1 MPVVRLG
8 FLKLIRMRLAKRRR
22 PATLLR
28 LPDDMSRLQTLIA
41 RYEEFHKDVTNR
53 RIHFACVPL
62 IALSLVGLLWC
73 IKIPTPFG
81 DELSFTLNAGVLS
94 IGLALVYY
102 LFLSLGSF
110 VGMLYFGLV
119 ASVLCISVEASP
131 LPLFAVSSVVFGLSW
146 GGQFI
151 GHGIEGKKP
160 AFTEDVQFLLV
171 SPAWLL
177 DALYR
182 KPAAALLTALFVGGG
197 TFGLADRLFAMKP
210 AIDFSAALGQAAKYD
225 VQIIRDEWG
234 IPHILGKTDA
244 DTAHGLAYAHAEDDF
259 ATIQDVFLAVRG
271 KLGSVEG
278 LAMAPNDYY
287 VHLIRLWDGLDEKYA
302 TLDPKFR
309 AICQAYCDGLN
320 LYASRH
326 PEKLKRNIWPAKPQ
340 DLVAGSIHKLPMMFG
355 LHKDL
360 ARLMADAKK
369 SSSVASVLN
378 PDQLPLGSNFIAVG
392 PSRSADGATRVCIN
406 SHQPWTGPVTWYE
419 AHLISEEG
427 QNIYGGLFP
436 GSPVIF
442 LGHNENIAWGHTVNQ
457 PDLVDIFEL
466 EIHPK
471 NKNKYK
477 IDGAW
482 LDLERRL
489 APLEIRL
496 WRDFRWTVNR
506 EVLYSIYGPA
516 MRVGERVF
524 AVRYA
529 GIGEFRQVEQWYRM
543 GRARSLGEFKD
554 AMRIHALAM
563 FNTGYGDRDG
573 NIFFA
578 YNALLPERA
587 DGHDWSGTVPGNT
600 RDTLWTDYRPFD
612 ELPIVE
618 NPKSGFIQNCNSDPF
633 QTSIGADNP
642 DESAFSENYGIEKWM
657 TNRARRAVELYGGD
671 ESITHDEFFRYKY
684 DKLYSEKSE
693 LRRQVADFVEAQAGN
708 SELKKE
714 LELLRQWNGEMAK
727 DNRSAALVLLSF
739 RPRSNS
745 SKRKTGHERTLAQLR
760 QASADLRKHF
770 GRIDVEWGRVN
781 RLVRGD
787 KNLPL
792 GGGPDTLRA
801 IYGRPQEDGTL
812 AGVAGD
818 CFFQFVE
825 WDKDGQLNAWAMNQ
839 FGSSPG
845 NPDSPHHS
853 DQAPLFAEEKL
864 RKVPFTRAEVLAK
877 AKRTYRP

>member
-1 MPVVRLG
+1 MRKLDRL
-8 FLKLIRMRLAKRRR
+8 I
-22 PATLLR
+22 
-28 LPDDMSRLQTLIA
+28 S
-41 RYEEFHKDVTNR
+41 RYEEFHQDETNR
-53 RIHFACVPL
+53 LVHFICVPL

-73 IKIPTPFG
+73 IKIPTMLG
-81 DELSFTLNAGVLS
+81 DELSFTLNAGAVFIS
-94 IGLALVYY
+94 LASVYY
-102 LFLSLGSF
+102 LFLSIGSF
-110 VGMLYFGLV
+110 LGMLYFGLA

-131 LPLFAVSSVVFGLSW
+131 LPLFAVSLTVFVLAW
-146 GGQFI
+146 AGQFI

-160 AFTEDVQFLLV
+160 AFTEDIQFLLV

-182 KPAAALLTALFVGGG
+182 KPAVTLLTALLVGCG
-197 TFGLADRLFAMKP
+197 TFGLADRLFVMKP
-210 AIDFSAALGQAAKYD
+210 SVDFSAALGHAAKYD

-244 DTAHGLAYAHAEDDF
+244 DTAYGLAYAHAEDDF
-259 ATIQDVFLAVRG
+259 ETIQDVFLAVRG
-271 KLGSVEG
+271 KLASEAG

-309 AICQAYCDGLN
+309 AICQGYCDGLN

-355 LHKDL
+355 LHNAL
-360 ARLMADAKK
+360 ARLMADTEKP
-369 SSSVASVLN
+369 SPVASVLN
-378 PDQLPLGSNFIAVG
+378 PDRLPLGSNFVAVG
-392 PSRSADGATRVCIN
+392 PSRSTDGATRVCIN
-406 SHQPWTGPVTWYE
+406 SHQPWTGPVAWYE

-457 PDLVDIFEL
+457 PDLVDTFEL
-466 EIHPK
+466 ELNPA
-471 NKNKYK
+471 NENQYK
-477 IDGAW
+477 IDGEW
-482 LDLERRL
+482 LELERRL
-489 APLEIRL
+489 APLEVRL

-506 EVLYSIYGPA
+506 EVLYSIFGPA
-516 MRVGERVF
+516 MRVNGRVF

-529 GIGEFRQVEQWYRM
+529 GIGEFRQTEQWYRM
-543 GRARSLGEFKD
+543 GRAQSLEQFKD
-554 AMRIHALAM
+554 AMRIQALAM

-573 NIFFA
+573 NIFYA

-600 RDTLWTDYRPFD
+600 RDTLWTEYRPFD
-612 ELPIVE
+612 QLPIVE

-633 QTSIGADNP
+633 QTSIGEDNP

-657 TNRARRAVELYGGD
+657 TNRARRAVELYGSD

-684 DKLYSEKSE
+684 DKLYSEKSN
-693 LRRQVADFVEAQAGN
+693 LRRQVAAFVEGQAGN

-714 LELLRQWNGEMAK
+714 IDLLRQWNGETTK
-727 DNRSAALVLLSF
+727 DNRSAALVLLTF

-745 SKRKTGHERTLAQLR
+745 SKLKTGYERTLEQLQR
-760 QASADLRKHF
+760 ASGNLVKHF
-770 GRIDVEWGRVN
+770 GRIDVEWGKVN

-812 AGVAGD
+812 AGQAGD

-839 FGSSPG
+839 FGSNPG
-845 NPDSPHHS
+845 NPGSLHHT
-853 DQAPLFAEEKL
+853 DQAPLFAKEKL
-864 RKVPFTRAEVLAK
+864 RKVPFTRDEVLAN
-877 AKRTYRP
+877 AKRTYRPIDL

>member
-1 MPVVRLG
+1 MR
-8 FLKLIRMRLAKRRR
+8 KLDR
-22 PATLLR
+22 
-28 LPDDMSRLQTLIA
+28 LIA
-41 RYEEFHKDVTNR
+41 RYEEFHQDETNR
-53 RIHFACVPL
+53 LVHFICVPL

-73 IKIPTPFG
+73 IKIPTTLG
-81 DELSFTLNAGVLS
+81 DELSFTLNAGVVF
-94 IGLALVYY
+94 IVLASVYY
-102 LFLSLGSF
+102 LFLSLGSL
-110 VGMLYFGLV
+110 VGMLFFGLA
-119 ASVLCISVEASP
+119 ASVLCISIEASP
-131 LPLFAVSSVVFGLSW
+131 LSLLATSLTVFVLAW
-146 GGQFI
+146 VGQFI

-160 AFTEDVQFLLV
+160 AFTEDLQFLLV

-177 DALYR
+177 DALYK
-182 KPAAALLTALFVGGG
+182 KPAVAVLTALLVGSG
-197 TFGLADRLFAMKP
+197 TFGLADRLFTMKP
-210 AIDFSAALGQAAKYD
+210 KFDFSNALGQAQNYD
-225 VQIIRDEWG
+225 VQIVRDEWG

-259 ATIQDVFLAVRG
+259 ATIQDVLLAVRG
-271 KLGSVEG
+271 KLASVEG

-287 VHLIRLWDGLDEKYA
+287 VHLIRVWDGLDEKYA

-326 PEKLKRNIWPAKPQ
+326 PEKLKRNIWPAKPH

-355 LHKDL
+355 MHRDL
-360 ARLMADAKK
+360 ARLMADTGK
-369 SSSVASVLN
+369 STSTASVLN
-378 PDQLPLGSNFIAVG
+378 PDQLPIGSNFIAVG
-392 PSRSADGATRVCIN
+392 PSRSADQATRVCIN
-406 SHQPWTGPVTWYE
+406 SHQPWTGPVAWYE

-427 QNIYGGLFP
+427 QNLYGGLFP

-442 LGHNENIAWGHTVNQ
+442 LGHNENIAWGHTVNE
-457 PDLVDIFEL
+457 PDLVDVFKLEL
-466 EIHPK
+466 NPA
-471 NKNKYK
+471 NPNQYK
-477 IDGAW
+477 VDGEW
-482 LDLERRL
+482 LDLERSL
-489 APLEIRL
+489 TPLEIRL
-496 WRDFRWTVNR
+496 WGNFRWTVNR

-516 MRVGERVF
+516 MRVDDQVF
-524 AVRYA
+524 AIRYA
-529 GIGEFRQVEQWYRM
+529 GIGEFRQIEQWYRM
-543 GRARSLGEFKD
+543 GRAQNLDEFKD

-573 NIFFA
+573 NIFYA

-600 RDTLWTDYRPFD
+600 RDTLWTEYRPFD

-633 QTSIGADNP
+633 QTTIGGDNP

-657 TNRARRAVELYGGD
+657 TNRARRAVELYGD
-671 ESITHDEFFRYKY
+671 DDSINHDEFFRYKY
-684 DKLYSEKSE
+684 DKTYSEKSE
-693 LRRQVADFVEAQAGN
+693 LRMQVANFLDAQPESN
-708 SELKKE
+708 KLKKE
-714 LELLRQWNGEMAK
+714 LELLRQWNGEMTK
-727 DNRSAALVLLSF
+727 DNRSAALVLLTF

-745 SKRKTGHERTLAQLR
+745 SKRKTGHERTLEQL
-760 QASADLRKHF
+760 QKASEDLRKHF
-770 GRIDVEWGRVN
+770 GQIDVEWGKVN

-801 IYGRPQEDGTL
+801 IYGRPKEDGTL

-825 WDKDGQLNAWAMNQ
+825 WDKDGNLRAWAINQ
-839 FGSSPG
+839 FGGNPG
-845 NPDSPHHS
+845 NSDSPHYS
-853 DQAPLFAEEKL
+853 DQASMFAEEKL
-864 RKVPFTRAEVLAK
+864 RKVPFTREEVLAK

>member
-1 MPVVRLG
+1 MR
-8 FLKLIRMRLAKRRR
+8 KLDR
-22 PATLLR
+22 
-28 LPDDMSRLQTLIA
+28 LIA
-41 RYEEFHKDVTNR
+41 RYEEFHQDETNR
-53 RIHFACVPL
+53 LVHFICVPL

-73 IKIPTPFG
+73 IKIPTMLG
-81 DELSFTLNAGVLS
+81 DELSFTLNAGAVF
-94 IGLALVYY
+94 IGLASVYY
-102 LFLSLGSF
+102 LFLSFGSLL
-110 VGMLYFGLV
+110 GMLYFGLA
-119 ASVLCISVEASP
+119 ASVLCISIEASP
-131 LPLFAVSSVVFGLSW
+131 LSLLGTSLTVFVLAW
-146 GGQFI
+146 AGQFI

-160 AFTEDVQFLLV
+160 AFTEDIQFLLV

-182 KPAAALLTALFVGGG
+182 KPAVAVLTALLVGSG

-210 AIDFSAALGQAAKYD
+210 AVDFSAALGQAAKYD

-271 KLGSVEG
+271 KLASEAG

-287 VHLIRLWDGLDEKYA
+287 VRLIRLWDGLDEKYA

-309 AICQAYCDGLN
+309 AICQAYTDGLN

-355 LHKDL
+355 LHHAL
-360 ARLMADAKK
+360 ARLMADAEKPL
-369 SSSVASVLN
+369 SVASVLN
-378 PDQLPLGSNFIAVG
+378 PDQLPIGSNFIAVG
-392 PSRSADGATRVCIN
+392 PSRSADQATRVCIN
-406 SHQPWTGPVTWYE
+406 SHQPWTGPVAWYE

-466 EIHPK
+466 EIHPE
-471 NKNKYK
+471 NENQYK
-477 IDGAW
+477 IDGEW

-489 APLEIRL
+489 APLEVRL

-516 MRVGERVF
+516 MRVGGRVF

-529 GIGEFRQVEQWYRM
+529 GIGEFRQIEQWYRM
-543 GRARSLGEFKD
+543 GRAQSLEQFKD
-554 AMRIHALAM
+554 AMRIQALAM

-573 NIFFA
+573 NIFYA

-587 DGHDWSGTVPGNT
+587 AGYDWSGTVPGNT
-600 RDTLWTDYRPFD
+600 RDTLWTKYRPFD

-633 QTSIGADNP
+633 QTSIGGDNP
-642 DESAFSENYGIEKWM
+642 DESGFPENYGIEKWM
-657 TNRARRAVELYGGD
+657 TNRARRAVELYGND

-684 DKLYSEKSE
+684 DKLYSEKSN
-693 LRRQVADFVEAQAGN
+693 LRRQVVAFVEAQAGN
-708 SELKKE
+708 SVLKKE
-714 LELLRQWNGEMAK
+714 IDLLRQWNGETTK
-727 DNRSAALVLLSF
+727 DNRSAALVLLTF

-745 SKRKTGHERTLAQLR
+745 SKRKTEHERTLEQL
-760 QASADLRKHF
+760 QKASENLVKHF
-770 GRIDVEWGRVN
+770 GRINVEWGKVN

-812 AGVAGD
+812 AGQAGD

-845 NPDSPHHS
+845 NLGSLHHT

-864 RKVPFTRAEVLAK
+864 RKVPFTREEVLGK
-877 AKRTYRP
+877 AKQTYRPSER